1 MYEHEKKGATLAVIV
16 GIDPGSRVLGFGVI
30 TQKSGK
36 LVHLDHGIIDVSR
49 HDLFS
54 TRIRLIGEGLGQL
67 LEKHKPDCVVVE
79 KIFMGKNVDS
89 AFKLGHARGVCLYEA
104 ARQNLPIFEYESRV
118 VKKGITGSGA
128 ATKDQVRLMILSLL
142 GITSDQ
148 ALDATDALSMAV
160 YHSRMNETREQFL
173 RLKIDPPS
181 DLGEAL

>member
-1 MYEHEKKGATLAVIV
+1 MAVII

-30 TQKSGK
+30 SEGTGK
-36 LVHLDHGIIDVSR
+36 LHHIDHGVVDVSKQT
-49 HDLFS
+49 LFS
-54 TRIRLIGEGLGQL
+54 TRIKLIGQELGFIL
-67 LEKHKPDCVVVE
+67 DRYNPEFLVLE

-104 ARQNLPIFEYESRV
+104 ARRAIPVYEYEARV
-118 VKKGITGSGA
+118 VKKGITGNGA
-128 ATKDQVRLMILSLL
+128 ATKDQVRLLVLALL

-160 YHSRMNETREQFL
+160 HHSRMKDARAQFV
-173 RLKIDPPS
+173 RLKIDPPA